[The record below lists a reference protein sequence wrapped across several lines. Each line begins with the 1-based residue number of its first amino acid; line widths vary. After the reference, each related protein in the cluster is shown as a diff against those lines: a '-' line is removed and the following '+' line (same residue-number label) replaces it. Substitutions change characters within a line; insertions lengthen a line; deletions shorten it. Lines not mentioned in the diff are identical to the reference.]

1 MKNTIPYFIYDFFD
15 VILIQLVWYMAKHD

>member
-15 VILIQLVWYMAKHD
+15 VILIRLVVDD